1 MLYKDTPT
9 PVLKYFDD
17 LIIEY
22 DISYKNTG
30 KHNSLMKSIVERE
43 LLDNISIG
51 TFVPFNVFFFSW
63 FLAQKV
69 PRYTYSIMLDASP
82 SEKAITFWE
91 VLFSDFVEDKD
102 FEWENIHNRNFKCTI
117 ETQLRSFY
125 LKIFHRAIAFNQFL
139 FKIGRRDSPLCTFC
153 NKVPENTFHVFCECD
168 KVRPI

>member
-1 MLYKDTPT
+1 
-9 PVLKYFDD
+9 
-17 LIIEY
+17 
-22 DISYKNTG
+22 
-30 KHNSLMKSIVERE
+30 MKSIVERE

-51 TFVPFNVFFFSW
+51 TFVSVDVFFPD

-91 VLFSDFVEDKD
+91 VLFSDFVDDED
-102 FEWENIHNRNFKCTI
+102 FEWEDIHNRNFKCTI

-125 LKIFHRAIAFNQFL
+125 LTIFHRAIGFNQFYL
-139 FKIGRRDSPLCTFC
+139 KLGERTPLCVLFC